1 MVRLRNVLT
10 IPGMT
15 QFDSQLAATPTDHP
29 VTARS
34 TDGPKPA
41 PTPLAPAQFFSTP
54 VWTQQLTAHATLN
67 PPMIEALKQL
77 EATAPSV
84 KRSNI
89 GGWHSETNL
98 HHNPAFVHLR
108 KTISRMALRCALALE
123 FDFTRADM
131 AIQSLW
137 ANRNGPGDYN
147 AQHVH
152 PNSFLSGS
160 YYLAVPPDSGNIEIA
175 DPVRERVMDAY
186 PLRTDAKH
194 HMRRIEYRCRDGLL
208 IMFPSW
214 LSHGVQPNRS
224 TEMRYSLAF
233 NIECV
238 PKRPHATDH

>member
-1 MVRLRNVLT
+1 
-10 IPGMT
+10 MT
-15 QFDSQLAATPTDHP
+15 QFDSQLAAAPTDHP
-29 VTARS
+29 VTAPS
-34 TDGPKPA
+34 ADTPKPA
-41 PTPLAPAQFFSTP
+41 LTPLAPAQFFATP
-54 VWTQQLTAHATLN
+54 VWTQQLTAHAALN
-67 PPMIEALKQL
+67 PPMLDALADL
-77 EATAPSV
+77 EATTPSV
-84 KRSNI
+84 KRSNV

-98 HHNPAFVHLR
+98 HHHSAFRPLCQ
-108 KTISRMALRCALALE
+108 TISRMALRCALALE
-123 FDFTRADM
+123 FDFGRADM

-160 YYLAVPPDSGNIEIA
+160 YYLTVPPDSGNIEIA

-186 PLRTDAKH
+186 PLRADARH
-194 HMRRIEYRCRDGLL
+194 HMRRVEYRCREGLL

-224 TEMRYSLAF
+224 HGMRYSLAF

-238 PKRPHATDH
+238 PKRPRKTGR

>member
-1 MVRLRNVLT
+1 VIT

-15 QFDSQLAATPTDHP
+15 QFDSQLAAAPTDHP
-29 VTARS
+29 LTTPSA
-34 TDGPKPA
+34 GAPKPA
-41 PTPLAPAQFFSTP
+41 LTPLPPAHFFATP
-54 VWTQQLTAHATLN
+54 VWAQQLTAHATFN
-67 PPMIEALKQL
+67 PPMLDALTGL

-84 KRSNI
+84 RRSNV

-98 HHNPAFVHLR
+98 HHHPAFRPLCL
-108 KTISRMALRCALALE
+108 TISRVALRCALALE
-123 FDFTRADM
+123 FDFTRGGL

-186 PLRTDAKH
+186 PMRKDAKY

-224 TEMRYSLAF
+224 NAMRYSLAF
-233 NIECV
+233 NIEV
-238 PKRPHATDH
+238 TPKILRP